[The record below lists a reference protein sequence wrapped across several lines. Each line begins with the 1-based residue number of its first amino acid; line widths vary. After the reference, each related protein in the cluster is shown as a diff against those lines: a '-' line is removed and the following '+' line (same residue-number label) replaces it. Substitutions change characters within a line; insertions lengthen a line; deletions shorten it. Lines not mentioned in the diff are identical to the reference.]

1 MPVRRRRWGLLRF
14 LLLAPLLAALLLG
27 AGFLWFLDAA
37 SAPPA
42 DPARPTDGIA
52 VLTGGG
58 ERVQTGLRLLAE
70 GKARLLLV
78 SGAHPDVTLGD
89 LARAAGLGPGD
100 LAGRVSLGR
109 AARTTRGNAAEIAAW
124 ARAEQLSSIRVVTA
138 GYHMPRALLELRRA
152 LPEAELLAFPVVPAP
167 LRDAAAAGRARTW
180 SLLAGE
186 YLKLLGAL
194 IGLASPADRPGW
206 APAPPLGTGGA
217 VARIP
222 PGPPCGPSGVALLAA
237 ARAPSSGPDPIP

>member
-1 MPVRRRRWGLLRF
+1 MAAAAALTAAAPRARRRLLRRG
-14 LLLAPLLAALLLG
+14 LLLAPLALLLLLG
-27 AGFLWFLDAA
+27 LGFLWFLDAA
-37 SAPPA
+37 AAAPGE
-42 DPARPTDGIA
+42 PARPTEGIA

-70 GKARLLLV
+70 GRAGRLLV

-89 LARAAGLGPGD
+89 LARVAGLPARD
-100 LAGRVSLGR
+100 LAGRVTLGR

-124 ARAEQLSSIRVVTA
+124 ARAEGVRSIRVVTA

-152 LPEAELLAFPVVPAP
+152 LPEAELLAWPVMPAP

-186 YLKLLGAL
+186 YLKLIAAMF
-194 IGLASPADRPGW
+194 GLAPLDAPAAAPMAGW
-206 APAPPLGTGGA
+206 APPPPLGGPRMA
-217 VARIP
+217 V
-222 PGPPCGPSGVALLAA
+222 L
-237 ARAPSSGPDPIP
+237 